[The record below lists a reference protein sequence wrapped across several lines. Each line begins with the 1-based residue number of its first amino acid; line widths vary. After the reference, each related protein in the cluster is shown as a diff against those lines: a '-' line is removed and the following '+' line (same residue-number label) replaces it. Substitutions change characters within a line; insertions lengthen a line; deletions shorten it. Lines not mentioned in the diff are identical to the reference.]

1 MQLLNIAFVAT
12 VFGLALAPLGTFG
25 LPFGGLVL
33 LVAVPYLTWKRGN
46 SHPLVLFFLFFL
58 LANLRYPL
66 AFPDRQDVDEIEAL
80 NKRVVVT
87 ATVTQVE
94 SLADGRTRA
103 DLRVTGV
110 SLRDEALPLSA
121 PFQIRLYIGAGN
133 IFLLPGDEIRLRSR
147 LRKPRLFGTPGEF
160 NWPRQLAGQGIAM
173 TAWIKHTDEIE
184 VLGNKTNS
192 LLRCLYAWKGRV
204 ATLITSIMPTADAA
218 LVRSLVLGEGRVMPD
233 QERDVLAS
241 AGISHLFAISGLHLG
256 LIGWGLFSLFS
267 RLYHSSP
274 RLLSWRPPQRVLP
287 YFLVPIL
294 FGYLMLTGDAVATR
308 RAFALVVLG
317 ATFLSMRYHINALQ
331 LLVSLA
337 FLSLLLNPL
346 LLWQAGWQLSFAGAA
361 GIVFWHPRFSK
372 LCKGRSVLLRY
383 PVQLLMVTGAATLA
397 TLPLVLLNFHL
408 LAPAGLPANLV
419 AVPMVALLALP
430 IGLLGMAVLPFCQPV
445 AEQLFIF
452 DGFILNVLVR
462 FSEWLIALPGLGS
475 HMVFL
480 SRLQYLSIGLLVAAL
495 CSVATQPARKTLL
508 LSVALLSF
516 AMGLWLVQR
525 GGSAAPL
532 TITMF
537 SVGQGESLLLQ
548 NDHGQTVLI
557 DGGGLYSERFDVGER
572 LVAPALA
579 ELGVNRLDA
588 IVLTHDHPDHRKGL
602 EFVLDHFKV
611 GEVWAAK
618 PLANLNAAFAAAVQR
633 NGGVFRVA
641 ESGWSELPFGLGT
654 PLRVFSPAIG
664 RLSENDSSLVV
675 FCGLNPDNGLLLT
688 GDLEAKG
695 VGILLQEEFG
705 PVSLLKLP
713 HHGSRHSATRQL
725 IARFRPAACFVSAG
739 FRNSYHLPAQ
749 SLVNYLEEEGIP
761 LFRTDLQGTVRASFA
776 SDGWH
781 FSLWENG
788 LFR

>member
-1 MQLLNIAFVAT
+1 MQLLNLAFVAT
-12 VFGLALAPLGTFG
+12 IFGLALAPLGALG
-25 LPFGGLVL
+25 LPLGGLVL
-33 LVAVPYLTWKRGN
+33 LVAVPYLAWQRRN

-66 AFPDRQDVDEIEAL
+66 AFPDRQDVDEIDAL

-94 SLADGRTRA
+94 SLSDGRTRS
-103 DLRVTGV
+103 DLRVTRL
-110 SLRDEALPLSA
+110 SLRDKALPLSA
-121 PFQIRLYIGAGN
+121 PFQVRLYIGAGN
-133 IFLLPGDEIRLRSR
+133 NFLLPGDEIRLRTR

-173 TAWIKHTDEIE
+173 TAWIKQTDEIE
-184 VLGNKTNS
+184 VLASKTNS
-192 LLRCLYAWKGRV
+192 LLRCLYAWKGKV
-204 ATLITSIMPTADAA
+204 ASFIASIMPPADAA
-218 LVRSLVLGEGRVMPD
+218 LVRSLILGEGRVMPD
-233 QERDVLAS
+233 RERSVLAS

-267 RLYHSSP
+267 RFYRSSP
-274 RLLSWRPPQRVLP
+274 RLLSWCPPQRVLP
-287 YFLVPIL
+287 YLLIPIL
-294 FGYLMLTGDAVATR
+294 FGYLLLTGDAVATR

-317 ATFLSMRYHINALQ
+317 AAFLFMRYHINALQ

-361 GIVFWHPRFSK
+361 GIVFWHPRFSM
-372 LCKGRSVLLRY
+372 LGKGHSVLLRY

-397 TLPLVLLNFHL
+397 TLPLVLFTFHL
-408 LAPAGLPANLV
+408 LAPAGVLANLV
-419 AVPMVALLALP
+419 AVPMVTLFALP
-430 IGLLGMAVLPFCQPV
+430 TGLLGMVVLPFCQPV

-452 DGFILNVLVR
+452 DGFILNTLVR

-480 SRLQYLSIGLLVAAL
+480 SRLQYLSIGLLVIAL
-495 CSVATQPARKTLL
+495 CGVSTKPARKMLL
-508 LSVALLSF
+508 LLVALLSL
-516 AMGLWLVQR
+516 AIGIWLIPR
-525 GGSAAPL
+525 DSAAPL
-532 TITMF
+532 TVTMF

-548 NDHGQTVLI
+548 NNHGQTVLI

-572 LVAPALA
+572 LLAPALA
-579 ELGVNRLDA
+579 ELGVGQLDA
-588 IVLTHDHPDHRKGL
+588 IILTHDHPDHRKGL
-602 EFVLDHFKV
+602 VFILDHFKV

-618 PLANLNAAFAAAVQR
+618 PLADLNAAFAAAVQR
-633 NGGVFRVA
+633 NGGLFRVA
-641 ESGWSELPFGLGT
+641 EPGWSGLPFWLGP
-654 PLRVFSPAIG
+654 PLRVFSPAISQ
-664 RLSENDSSLVV
+664 LSENDLSLVV

-725 IARFRPAACFVSAG
+725 IARFRPAACLASAG
-739 FRNSYHLPAQ
+739 FRNRYHLPAQ
-749 SLVNYLEEEGIP
+749 SLVNHLEEEGIP
-761 LFRTDLQGTVRASFA
+761 LFRTDLQGTVQAAFA
-776 SDGWH
+776 FDGWH
-781 FSLWENG
+781 FSRWEKG